1 MNIKYCFFVC
11 AVILLFSSVMKAFE
25 HKVFQKEISVVL
37 VPIVSAK
44 NVFLSEQVASFDS
57 VLNKVIAPVHPGM
70 HGIFWKTVT
79 SAFSQLGRVY
89 ADSGRYL
96 YASIFSIFHW

>member
-1 MNIKYCFFVC
+1 MNIRYCFFVC
-11 AVILLFSSVMKAFE
+11 VVILLFSSVVKASE
-25 HKVFQKEISVVL
+25 HKGFQKETSVVL

-57 VLNKVIAPVHPGM
+57 LLNKVIAPAHPGK

-79 SAFSQLGRVY
+79 SAFSKLGRLY
-89 ADSGRYL
+89 ADLGRYL